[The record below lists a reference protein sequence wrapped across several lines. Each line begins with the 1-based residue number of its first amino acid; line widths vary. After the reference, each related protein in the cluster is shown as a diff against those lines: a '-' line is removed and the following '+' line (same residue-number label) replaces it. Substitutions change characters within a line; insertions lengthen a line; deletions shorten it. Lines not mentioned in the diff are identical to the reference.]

1 MHPNKRRRKH
11 RINKC
16 HCNSGDFIRFLFF
29 CIAPRGENWCLLQH
43 RSYSNLAPSPTLP
56 SEKKNL
62 HKFYTL
68 IYQQLYVMTNKT
80 EFYLIR
86 IYSSY
91 LFAFPILRHIRSHLE
106 PKGRNHFS
114 YCWHSIQLSF
124 ITDYCGSP
132 DGPQGFGTPPP
143 PQESSFIRRFRFCVT
158 PTHLNNLVIA

>member
-29 CIAPRGENWCLLQH
+29 VSHLEGKIDVCCNIALIPILLPHQL
-43 RSYSNLAPSPTLP
+43 SLQK
-56 SEKKNL
+56 KKNL

-143 PQESSFIRRFRFCVT
+143 LPRK
-158 PTHLNNLVIA
+158 NLRSLEDSAFV